1 MTVIRKWPLTLPNWE
16 ATPVMIKTLARNSV
30 QIKKWNLE
38 KKRWKKNQ
46 RLKIVKW
53 WIRGKEVILNLKL
66 KMILSA
72 IRSSMVTLILNNLQ
86 APAVKFQNKRRV
98 RAIPMKELK
107 VITVTKK
114 AKRMKKVKLR

>member
-1 MTVIRKWPLTLPNWE
+1 MTLPSWE

-53 WIRGKEVILNLKL
+53 WMRGKEVILNLKL

-86 APAVKFQNKRRV
+86 ALAVKFQNKRRV

-107 VITVTKK
+107 AITVTKK